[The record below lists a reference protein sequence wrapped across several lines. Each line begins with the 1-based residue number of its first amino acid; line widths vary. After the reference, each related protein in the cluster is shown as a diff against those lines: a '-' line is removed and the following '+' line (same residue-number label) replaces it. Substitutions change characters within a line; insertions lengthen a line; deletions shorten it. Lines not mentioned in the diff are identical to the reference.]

1 MHIES
6 IYPKLMSLFG
16 DGLVTKYATI
26 KMPPD
31 CRTITTVH
39 EDGLRISF
47 PDKCPTLK
55 VTKVITLTLSLTA
68 INIGKDGGV
77 LEISRFPDIPF
88 SFDDISEM
96 LKEFS

>member
-1 MHIES
+1 
-6 IYPKLMSLFG
+6 
-16 DGLVTKYATI
+16 
-26 KMPPD
+26 
-31 CRTITTVH
+31 
-39 EDGLRISF
+39 
-47 PDKCPTLK
+47 